1 MHATGAP
8 QLALTSQ
15 VCTPLPEHCR
25 LPGVHD
31 PVHAPDT
38 QLWLHAAIVPQVPV
52 APQVCTPL
60 PEHWVVPGTHTPVH
74 VAIEHA

>member
-1 MHATGAP
+1 M
-8 QLALTSQ
+8 
-15 VCTPLPEHCR
+15 
-25 LPGVHD
+25 HD